1 MKSRTKKN
9 NKVSVFLA
17 FGKGIAGADAIWS
30 AMLFL
35 HAGFKVCPVFLD
47 GASEWVSEKAIYEL
61 CGIKPA
67 YSTDISDANF
77 DNAKWLKSSKINFG
91 FGIFVNPDRAE
102 ILDYCLPEPEN
113 KVLSFLKSRTDKTY
127 WLFEQDF
134 DTDGI
139 DLSHYTLSRDI
150 LKNRDIFLK
159 VFSQAVSNVSAKA
172 LLRHY
177 SYYIEDNIV
186 FKKILSE
193 SFEDL
198 FMCSVIRPSDADF
211 CIRALSENSFSVIL
225 KNQNEFQAEYC
236 KNGLVV
242 RFGEETRLMPG
253 VIGQSCFKRFAS
265 FLVTELSRLSESA

>member
-9 NKVSVFLA
+9 NKISVFLA
-17 FGKGIAGADAIWS
+17 FGKGIACADAIWS

-47 GASEWVSEKAIYEL
+47 GASEWVSEKAISEL
-61 CGIKPA
+61 CGINPA
-67 YSTDISDANF
+67 YSSDVSDANF
-77 DNAKWLKSSKINFG
+77 DNVKWLKSSKINFG
-91 FGIFVNPDRAE
+91 FGIFVSPDRAE
-102 ILDYCLPEPEN
+102 ILDYCKPEPEN

-134 DTDGI
+134 GADGL
-139 DLSHYTLSRDI
+139 DLNHYTLSQDI
-150 LKNRDIFLK
+150 LKNRDVFFK

-172 LLRHY
+172 LLSRY

-198 FMCSVIRPSDADF
+198 FMCSVISPSDADLR
-211 CIRALSENSFSVIL
+211 ISALSENSFSVIL
-225 KNQNEFQAEYC
+225 KCQNEFQAEYC

-242 RFGEETRLMPG
+242 RSGEEARFMPEI
-253 VIGQSCFKRFAS
+253 IGQCCFKRFAS
-265 FLVTELSRLSESA
+265 FLVTELSRLSEPV